1 MNSNTPQ
8 LPPGFVVLHGNRT
21 EDLRDLLTG
30 IYKAQPLPPL
40 WSEVILV
47 QSNGMKHWLELELA
61 DDNALG
67 ICAATRLEL
76 PSKYM
81 WQIYRSVLGADKV
94 PKHMPFDKDSLVW
107 RLYRMLPNL
116 VVSNPVY
123 QPLQHYLKQATDGR
137 KLYQLATQV
146 ADVLD
151 AYQNYRADWLADW
164 SMGHDVLQDGKN
176 NAVALDADL
185 LWQAQLWRDV
195 SEDVGDEWGHASR
208 SSVHQQF
215 MQLMPSIAEQYQR
228 NQKLPYGIPPRIT
241 VFGVSSMP
249 MQMVEALA
257 ELGRV
262 CQVFVLVQNPCRH
275 YWGDLIEDKFRN
287 QELMWKRHPRKAR
300 LSYTEGSALA
310 EQNSNPLLASW
321 GKQGRDYLHLLDK
334 FDEVES
340 YKNRYAKIELFVDP
354 ANSENNSA
362 LSLLQSAIFNLEPQV
377 QNSEVCQDDNSIELV
392 STYGA
397 MREVQVLHDKILN
410 WLDSDSSLLPG
421 EIMVMVPDMETFAAN
436 IHAVFGKFKRGE
448 RRFIPY
454 SVSDASLTQSP
465 LVLALEQILSL
476 DSSRVTLQDCFSMLE
491 VPSIVKRF
499 GLTDSAVEK
508 LKNWLSKAGVK
519 WGLDASH
526 RSQWGINITSQDED
540 QNTWK
545 FGLNRL
551 ILGYALGISA
561 ENAKSFVL
569 QDAAHNIQMF
579 EGAKSIESV
588 QGVWQNNLAFSAV
601 SSLDAPV
608 MDGLLAWVEAVS
620 QTILELQHHQTPE
633 LWKEFLQ
640 TVIARFFAA
649 STDQETA
656 LLQKLNDTAQAWL
669 DRCQEANLTTELPIE
684 VVREHY
690 LSQIQEPS
698 IHQRFFGGGVQFAT
712 LMPMRS
718 IPFKVL
724 AMLGMNDGQYPRKKT
739 YTDFDLM
746 AKNWR
751 VGDRSRREDDRY
763 LFLEALLAARQK
775 LYISWQGLSAQDNS
789 VKPPSVLV
797 AQLLEY
803 LNLNFQ
809 PSYQAVVHPLQPF
822 SSVYF
827 DKNTSYVTYD
837 KDWQLPTVKEQA
849 QFDAVLKQNL
859 SAMST
864 TQTTSL
870 PTELDIEQ
878 LAQYV
883 KQPVEAFFR
892 QRLGI
897 YFEAL
902 KEQNETNEPFSLNA
916 LEAYILANQ
925 LSQINA
931 NYHFGTE
938 VKKLELSGALP
949 LAGFKKHFSDELAE
963 KAQTLQSKKQEI
975 MKDWLQAVA
984 AQSYNLE
991 LDIPLLS
998 DDYRPTATQHK
1009 IVLTGVLQ
1017 DWYSNY
1023 QQDQYRVVETRP
1035 GAVTNDKH
1043 IRLEI
1048 MASMW
1053 VNHLFA
1059 CALGIALSSYKVGL
1073 DEVVVLE
1080 KIPKNEAQ
1088 QLLRQLLAAY
1098 LDMWRDLPKIA
1109 CKTAGKILIEWS
1121 KNANKTKKENK
1132 EQAVEI
1138 TLTLTELSLPE
1149 QQLDEGSIELVE
1161 TLHEKASAKFGDDDD
1176 DNNDYSYSEL
1186 KESSYLSRVFTSYED
1201 IKNHSFALT
1210 DIVYTPLFLHAKI
1223 LGIFQEEDS
1232 KT

>member
-8 LPPGFVVLHGNRT
+8 LTPSFVVLHGNRT

-30 IYKAQPLPPL
+30 IYKNDPLPPL
-40 WSEVILV
+40 WTEVILV
-47 QSNGMKHWLELELA
+47 QSNGMKHWLELALA
-61 DDNALG
+61 DDAALG

-116 VVSNPVY
+116 VASKPVY

-137 KLYQLATQV
+137 KLYQLATQI

-151 AYQNYRADWLADW
+151 AYQNYRADWLSDW
-164 SMGHDVLQDGKN
+164 SMGRDVLQNGKN
-176 NAVALDADL
+176 KSIPLDTDL
-185 LWQAQLWRDV
+185 LWQSQLWRDV
-195 SEDVGDEWGHASR
+195 SEDVGDEWGSASR
-208 SSVHQQF
+208 SSVHQKF
-215 MQLMPSIAEQYQR
+215 MQVMPSIAEQFQK
-228 NQKLPYGIPPRIT
+228 NQKLPFGIPPRIT

-262 CQVFVLVQNPCRH
+262 CQVFVLVQNPCQH

-287 QELMWKRHPRKAR
+287 QELMWKRHTPKSQ
-300 LSYTEGSALA
+300 LLYSDGSVLA

-334 FDEVES
+334 FDEIES

-354 ANSENNSA
+354 AGSEKKSA
-362 LSLLQSAIFNLEPQV
+362 LSLLQSAIFNLEPKV
-377 QNSEVCQDDNSIELV
+377 QNNELHKDDQSIELV

-410 WLDSDSSLLPG
+410 WLDTDNGSLLPG
-421 EIMVMVPDMETFAAN
+421 DIMVMVPDMEAFAAT

-448 RRFIPY
+448 KRFIPY

-508 LKNWLSKAGVK
+508 LKNWLNKAGVK

-526 RSQWGINITSQDED
+526 RCQWGINIDSQDVD

-551 ILGYALGISA
+551 LLGYAMGISA
-561 ENAKSFVL
+561 ENAKQFVL
-569 QDAAHNIQMF
+569 QATTQNDQ
-579 EGAKSIESV
+579 SIH
-588 QGVWQNNLAFSAV
+588 GVWQNNLAFSAV

-620 QTILELQHHQTPE
+620 QTILELQHQKTPE
-633 LWKEFLQ
+633 QWKEFLQ
-640 TVIARFFAA
+640 SVIARFFTS
-649 STDQETA
+649 STDQESV
-656 LLQKLNDTAQAWL
+656 LIQKLNDTAQAWL
-669 DRCQEANLTTELPIE
+669 ERCQEAGLSTELPAE
-684 VVREHY
+684 VAREHY

-718 IPFKVL
+718 IPFKVV
-724 AMLGMNDGQYPRKKT
+724 AMLGMNDGQYPRQKT

-763 LFLEALLAARQK
+763 LFLEAILAARQK
-775 LYISWQGLSAQDNS
+775 LYISWQGISAQDNS
-789 VKPPSVLV
+789 VQPPSVLV
-797 AQLLEY
+797 AQFLEY
-803 LNLNFQ
+803 LNLNFK
-809 PSYQAVVHPLQPF
+809 SGYKEVTHPLQPF

-827 DKNTSYVTYD
+827 DKHTHYITYD
-837 KDWQLPTVKEQA
+837 TDWQLPIQSVDNKKGNEKESKKLN
-849 QFDAVLKQNL
+849 D
-859 SAMST
+859 T
-864 TQTTSL
+864 TQL

-878 LAQYV
+878 LAQYL

-892 QRLGI
+892 QRLGV
-897 YFEAL
+897 YFEKL
-902 KEQNETNEPFSLNA
+902 KEQNETDEPFSLNK
-916 LEAYILANQ
+916 LEQYNLANK
-925 LSQINA
+925 LSQANVNSSLNA
-931 NYHFGTE
+931 E
-938 VKKLELSGALP
+938 VKKMELSGALP
-949 LAGFKKHFSDELAE
+949 LAGFKQHFSDDLAE
-963 KAQTLQSKKQEI
+963 KAQTLESKKQAI
-975 MKDWLQAVA
+975 TKDWPHRVA

-991 LDIPLLS
+991 LKVVLIKEG
-998 DDYRPTATQHK
+998 YQHSEHTHTMR
-1009 IVLTGVLQ
+1009 LTGVLQ
-1017 DWYSNY
+1017 DWYSNHP
-1023 QQDQYRVVETRP
+1023 QDRYMALQTRP
-1035 GAVTNDKH
+1035 GAVTHEKQ
-1043 IRLEI
+1043 IRLEV
-1048 MASMW
+1048 MANMW
-1053 VNHLFA
+1053 VKHLFA
-1059 CALGIALSSYKVGL
+1059 CALGLPITSYQVGL
-1073 DEVVVLE
+1073 DEVVVLDA
-1080 KIPKNEAQ
+1080 IHKNEAQ
-1088 QLLRQLLAAY
+1088 KILSQILSAY
-1098 LDMWRDLPKIA
+1098 LDMWRELPKIA

-1121 KNANKTKKENK
+1121 KKVKDSKKSKKAQNAE
-1132 EQAVEI
+1132 
-1138 TLTLTELSLPE
+1138 LPFSLTELSLQEKQFPE
-1149 QQLDEGSIELVE
+1149 SAFEIAAD
-1161 TLHEKASAKFGDDDD
+1161 LHDKASAKFGDDD
-1176 DNNDYSYSEL
+1176 NNDNDRSKPEL
-1186 KESSYLSRVFTSYED
+1186 KESDYLSRVFTSYED
-1201 IKNHSFALT
+1201 IQNHIFALT
-1210 DIVYTPLFLHAKI
+1210 DIIYTPLFSHARMI
-1223 LGIFQEEDS
+1223 GIFADEDYAD
-1232 KT
+1232 

>member
-8 LPPGFVVLHGNRT
+8 LNPGFVVLHGNRT

-47 QSNGMKHWLELELA
+47 QSNGMKHWLELALA
-61 DDNALG
+61 DDDALG

-76 PSKYM
+76 PSKFM

-116 VVSNPVY
+116 VISKPVY

-137 KLYQLATQV
+137 KLYQLATQI

-151 AYQNYRADWLADW
+151 AYQNYRADWLSEW
-164 SMGHDVLQDGKN
+164 SKGNDVLQDGKN
-176 NAVALDADL
+176 KAIALDADL

-195 SEDVGDEWGHASR
+195 SLDVGDEWGNASR
-208 SSVHQQF
+208 SSVHQKF
-215 MQLMPSIAEQYQR
+215 MQIMPSIAEQFQK
-228 NQKLPYGIPPRIT
+228 NQKLPFGIPPRIT

-262 CQVFVLVQNPCRH
+262 CQVFVLVQNPCQH

-287 QELMWKRHPRKAR
+287 QELMWKRHPRKDS
-300 LSYTEGSALA
+300 LSYSAGSGLA

-340 YKNRYAKIELFVDP
+340 YKNRYTKIELFVDP
-354 ANSENNSA
+354 ADSEKNSA
-362 LSLLQSAIFNLEPQV
+362 LSLLQSAIFNLETKV
-377 QNSEVCQDDNSIELV
+377 QNKKVLQNDNSIELI

-397 MREVQVLHDKILN
+397 MREVQVLHDKILS
-410 WLDSDSSLLPG
+410 WLDTDRNLLPG
-421 EIMVMVPDMETFAAN
+421 DIMVMVPDMETFAAT

-448 RRFIPY
+448 KRFIPY

-476 DSSRVTLQDCFSMLE
+476 DSSRVTLQDCFNMLE
-491 VPSIVKRF
+491 VPAIVKRF
-499 GLTDSAVEK
+499 DLNDGAVET
-508 LKNWLSKAGVK
+508 LKNWLNKAGVK
-519 WGLDASH
+519 WGLDANH
-526 RSQWGINITSQDED
+526 RSQWGINIDGQDID

-545 FGLNRL
+545 FGLKRL
-551 ILGYALGISA
+551 LLGYALGISA
-561 ENAKSFVL
+561 ENAKQFVFQEVTQNN
-569 QDAAHNIQMF
+569 QD
-579 EGAKSIESV
+579 V

-620 QTILELQHHQTPE
+620 QTILELQYKRTPE
-633 LWKEFLQ
+633 QWKDFLQ
-640 TVIARFFAA
+640 IVITRFFTP

-656 LLQKLNDTAQAWL
+656 LVQKLNDTAQAWL
-669 DRCQEANLTTELPIE
+669 ERCQESGLSIELPAE

-718 IPFKVL
+718 IPFKVV
-724 AMLGMNDGQYPRKKT
+724 AMLGMNDGQYPRQKT

-763 LFLEALLAARQK
+763 LFLEAMLAARQK

-789 VKPPSVLV
+789 VQPPSVLV
-797 AQLLEY
+797 AQLIEY
-803 LNLNFQ
+803 LNLNFK
-809 PSYQAVVHPLQPF
+809 SGYKAVIHPLQPF

-827 DKNTSYVTYD
+827 NKNTAYITYD
-837 KDWQLPTVKEQA
+837 TDWQLPALKQQVQRS
-849 QFDAVLKQNL
+849 AVLNEQP
-859 SAMST
+859 SAIT
-864 TQTTSL
+864 TAQITSL
-870 PTELDIEQ
+870 PAELDIEQ

-892 QRLGI
+892 QRLGV
-897 YFEAL
+897 YFESL
-902 KEQNETNEPFSLNA
+902 KEQNETDEPFSLNK
-916 LEAYILANQ
+916 LEEYILANK
-925 LSQINA
+925 LSQVNT
-931 NYHFGTE
+931 NNNFGAE
-938 VKKLELSGALP
+938 VKKMELSGALP
-949 LAGFKKHFSDELAE
+949 LAGFKKIVSDGLAE
-963 KAQTLQSKKQEI
+963 KAQTLESKKQEI
-975 MKDWLQAVA
+975 IKNWPHAVA
-984 AQSYNLE
+984 AQSYKLK
-991 LDIPLLS
+991 LTIPLI
-998 DDYRPTATQHK
+998 DDGYQPTTTQHT
-1009 IVLTGVLQ
+1009 IELTGVLQ
-1017 DWYSNY
+1017 DWYSNH
-1023 QQDQYRVVETRP
+1023 QQDQYLVVETRP
-1035 GAVTNDKH
+1035 GAVTHEKH
-1043 IRLEI
+1043 IRLEV

-1059 CALGIALSSYKVGL
+1059 CALGLPISSFKVGL
-1073 DEVVVLE
+1073 DEVVELATMDQE
-1080 KIPKNEAQ
+1080 EAKK
-1088 QLLRQLLAAY
+1088 LLSNLLAAY

-1109 CKTAGKILIEWS
+1109 CKTAGKVLIEWFQKS
-1121 KNANKTKKENK
+1121 EKDH
-1132 EQAVEI
+1132 V
-1138 TLTLTELSLPE
+1138 TLMQLGMLE
-1149 QQLDEGSIELVE
+1149 QQHDEVAKALAED
-1161 TLHEKASAKFGDDDD
+1161 LHQKASKKFDDDSST
-1176 DNNDYSYSEL
+1176 DYGNSEL
-1186 KESSYLSRVFTSYED
+1186 KGSHYLSRVFNSYED
-1201 IKNHSFALT
+1201 VQNHIFALT
-1210 DIVYTPLFLHAKI
+1210 DIIYTPLFSYARI
-1223 LGIFQEEDS
+1223 RGVMADQGSDA
-1232 KT
+1232 

>member
-8 LPPGFVVLHGNRT
+8 LQPGFVVLHGNRT

-30 IYKAQPLPPL
+30 IFKNDPLPPL
-40 WSEVILV
+40 WTEVILV
-47 QSNGMKHWLELELA
+47 QSNGMKHWLELALA
-61 DDNALG
+61 DDDALG

-116 VVSNPVY
+116 VATNPIY

-137 KLYQLATQV
+137 KLYQLATQI

-151 AYQNYRADWLADW
+151 AYQNYRADWLSDW
-164 SMGHDVLQDGKN
+164 SKGNDVLQDGKN
-176 NAVALDADL
+176 KAIALNADL

-195 SEDVGDEWGHASR
+195 SEDVGDEWGNASR

-215 MQLMPSIAEQYQR
+215 MQLMPLIAEQYQK

-262 CQVFVLVQNPCRH
+262 CQVFVLVQNPCQH

-287 QELMWKRHPRKAR
+287 QELMWKRHRPKASP
-300 LSYTEGSALA
+300 LYSEASALSQ
-310 EQNSNPLLASW
+310 QNTNPLLASW

-334 FDEVES
+334 FDEVEN
-340 YKNRYAKIELFVDP
+340 YKSRYAKIELFIDP
-354 ANSENNSA
+354 ADSENNSA
-362 LSLLQSAIFNLEPQV
+362 LSLLQSAIFNLEPKV
-377 QNSEVCQDDNSIELV
+377 QNSEELQNDQSIELI

-410 WLDSDSSLLPG
+410 WLDTDRSLLPG
-421 EIMVMVPDMETFAAN
+421 DIMVMVPDMETFAAT

-448 RRFIPY
+448 KRFIPY

-465 LVLALEQILSL
+465 LVLALEQVLSL

-499 GLTDSAVEK
+499 GLNDSAVET

-526 RSQWGINITSQDED
+526 RSQWGITIDGQDID

-551 ILGYALGISA
+551 ILGYAMGISA
-561 ENAKSFVL
+561 ENAKQFVL
-569 QDAAHNIQMF
+569 QEITQNNQ
-579 EGAKSIESV
+579 SIH
-588 QGVWQNNLAFSAV
+588 GVWQNNLAFSAV

-608 MDGLLAWVEAVS
+608 MDGVLAWVEAVS
-620 QTILELQHHQTPE
+620 QTILELKNNRTPE
-633 LWKEFLQ
+633 QWKDFLQ
-640 TVIARFFAA
+640 TVIARFFT
-649 STDQETA
+649 SSSDQDSA
-656 LLQKLNDTAQAWL
+656 LIQKLNDTAQAWL
-669 DRCQEANLTTELPIE
+669 DRCQESGLCTELPTE

-718 IPFKVL
+718 IPFKVV
-724 AMLGMNDGQYPRKKT
+724 AMLGMNDGQYPRQKT

-763 LFLEALLAARQK
+763 LFLEAMLAARQK
-775 LYISWQGLSAQDNS
+775 LYISWQGISAQDNS
-789 VKPPSVLV
+789 IQPPSVLV

-803 LNLNFQ
+803 LNLNFK
-809 PSYQAVVHPLQPF
+809 SGYKAVVHPLQPF

-827 DKNTSYVTYD
+827 NKNTGYITYD
-837 KDWQLPTVKEQA
+837 TDWQLPALKQQA
-849 QFDAVLKQNL
+849 QLSAVLNEHP
-859 SAMST
+859 SAIT
-864 TQTTSL
+864 TAPITSL
-870 PTELDIEQ
+870 PAELDIEQ

-892 QRLGI
+892 QRLGV
-897 YFEAL
+897 YFESL
-902 KEQNETNEPFSLNA
+902 KEQNETDEPFSLNK
-916 LEAYILANQ
+916 LEEYILANK
-925 LSQINA
+925 LSQA
-931 NYHFGTE
+931 NTNNNFGAE
-938 VKKLELSGALP
+938 VKKMELSGALP
-949 LAGFKKHFSDELAE
+949 LAGFKKIVSDDLAE
-963 KAQTLQSKKQEI
+963 KAQTLESKKQEI
-975 MKDWLQAVA
+975 INNWPHAVA
-984 AQSYNLE
+984 AQSYKLK
-991 LDIPLLS
+991 LTIPLI
-998 DDYRPTATQHK
+998 DEGYQPTTKLHT
-1009 IVLTGVLQ
+1009 IELTGVLQ
-1017 DWYSNY
+1017 DWYSNH
-1023 QQDQYRVVETRP
+1023 QHDQYLAVETRP
-1035 GAVTNDKH
+1035 GAVTHEKH
-1043 IRLEI
+1043 IRLEV

-1059 CALGIALSSYKVGL
+1059 CALGLPLSSFKVGL
-1073 DEVVVLE
+1073 DEVVELASMDQE
-1080 KIPKNEAQ
+1080 EAKK
-1088 QLLRQLLAAY
+1088 LLSNLLAAY
-1098 LDMWRDLPKIA
+1098 LDMWRDLPKMA
-1109 CKTAGKILIEWS
+1109 CKTAGKILIEWFQKPEKDHMTLMQLGLLEQQHDEAAKALAEDLHQKAS
-1121 KNANKTKKENK
+1121 KKFDDDSSTDYGNS
-1132 EQAVEI
+1132 
-1138 TLTLTELSLPE
+1138 ELS
-1149 QQLDEGSIELVE
+1149 GS
-1161 TLHEKASAKFGDDDD
+1161 H
-1176 DNNDYSYSEL
+1176 
-1186 KESSYLSRVFTSYED
+1186 YLSRVFHTYED
-1201 IKNHSFALT
+1201 VQNHIFALT
-1210 DIVYTPLFLHAKI
+1210 DIIYTPLFSYARI
-1223 LGIFQEEDS
+1223 RGVMAVEGSDA
-1232 KT
+1232 